1 LNPAAAVADA
11 GSQMDSILDFFI
23 SPAYAQD
30 AGQSP
35 LVTFLPLIAIFVI
48 FYFLIIR
55 PQNKKQKEHREM
67 VSALST
73 GDEVVTAGGV
83 LGRVTAVGDQF
94 LDVEIADNVTIKV
107 QRHTVATVLPKGTV
121 KSA

>member
-1 LNPAAAVADA
+1 
-11 GSQMDSILDFFI
+11 MDSILDIFI
-23 SPAYAQD
+23 SPAWAQ
-30 AGQSP
+30 AGDQPSA
-35 LVTFLPLIAIFVI
+35 LMSFLPLIGLFVI

-67 VSALST
+67 VAALGT

-83 LGRVTAVGDQF
+83 LGKITAVGEQF
-94 LDVEIADNVTIKV
+94 LDVQIADNVTIKV
-107 QRHTVATVLPKGTV
+107 QRHTVSAVVPKGTI

>member
-1 LNPAAAVADA
+1 
-11 GSQMDSILDFFI
+11 MDSVLDFFI
-23 SPAYAQD
+23 SPAYAQA
-30 AGQSP
+30 AGQQSP
-35 LVTFLPLIAIFVI
+35 LVTFLPLIAIFAI

-67 VSALST
+67 VAALST

-83 LGRVTAVGDQF
+83 LGRVTAVGEQF
-94 LDVEIADNVTIKV
+94 LDIEVANNVTIKV
-107 QRHTVATVLPKGTV
+107 QRHTISAVLPKGTV